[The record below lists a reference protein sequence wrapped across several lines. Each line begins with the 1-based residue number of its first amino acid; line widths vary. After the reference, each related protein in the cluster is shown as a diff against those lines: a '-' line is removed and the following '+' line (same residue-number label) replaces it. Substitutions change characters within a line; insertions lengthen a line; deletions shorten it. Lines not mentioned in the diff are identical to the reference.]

1 MKPQDALKKYYGY
14 DSFRPGQ
21 AEIIQ
26 ALLDGRDVLAILPTG
41 GGKSLCYQIP
51 AICMPGMTVVVSPLI
66 SLMKDQ
72 VDSLVEMGVA
82 ARFINSASDVEHF
95 NETIRMAR
103 RGALDLLYVAPERL
117 DNESFCRLLLSLDVS
132 MVAVD
137 EAHCVSQWG
146 HDFRP
151 SYMRIAEILNQFP
164 RRPIF
169 AAFTAT
175 ATEEVRVD
183 IINQLH
189 LQQPFCYV
197 STFDRGNLYFSVQK
211 PADKRHALLQLLDED
226 ASSIIYCSTRKNVES
241 VYHFLKDRRYPVTYY
256 HAGLSQDVRA
266 KHQDDFIYDRAPI
279 MVATNAFGMGIDKPD
294 VRSVIHYNM
303 PKDLESYYQE
313 AGRAGRDGAPAN
325 AVLLFSPQDIM
336 INALHIK
343 DSTAPN
349 AQSNLQTMV
358 SYCNT
363 GNCLRRFILHYFGEE
378 PQWKTC
384 GHCSI
389 CDGTMAVTDCT
400 VEAQKILSCIVRMH
414 QRYGSGKVAD
424 VLLGHDTSF
433 IRENH
438 FDRLSTYG
446 VMRDYTDKDI
456 RDIISLLVA
465 KGYLRVEGDGYAILK
480 LTEHSKRILR
490 GEETIAIN
498 KPLKEPERH
507 RMSQSVENIRAYD
520 KALFQQLRSTRAGIA
535 DTMGVPPFVIFSD
548 RSLIDMAAKLPL
560 NDNEMRDVS
569 GVGEKKLERYG
580 TPFIMTVRTY
590 VEQNHVD
597 VEKARA
603 ENFESVKPRSVGSN
617 NKGVKRTTQSRTL
630 ELIKQGMSIDSIA
643 RERKLSLQTIQG
655 HVVQLVENGEN
666 LPIEKWITQEECEM
680 IQRTAALS
688 HSDKLTP
695 IKDALPEEIS
705 FFQIKL
711 ALALSKRH
719 VQR

>member
-1 MKPQDALKKYYGY
+1 
-14 DSFRPGQ
+14 
-21 AEIIQ
+21 
-26 ALLDGRDVLAILPTG
+26 
-41 GGKSLCYQIP
+41 
-51 AICMPGMTVVVSPLI
+51 
-66 SLMKDQ
+66 
-72 VDSLVEMGVA
+72 
-82 ARFINSASDVEHF
+82 
-95 NETIRMAR
+95 
-103 RGALDLLYVAPERL
+103 
-117 DNESFCRLLLSLDVS
+117 
-132 MVAVD
+132 
-137 EAHCVSQWG
+137 
-146 HDFRP
+146 
-151 SYMRIAEILNQFP
+151 
-164 RRPIF
+164 
-169 AAFTAT
+169 
-175 ATEEVRVD
+175 
-183 IINQLH
+183 
-189 LQQPFCYV
+189 
-197 STFDRGNLYFSVQK
+197 
-211 PADKRHALLQLLDED
+211 
-226 ASSIIYCSTRKNVES
+226 
-241 VYHFLKDRRYPVTYY
+241 
-256 HAGLSQDVRA
+256 
-266 KHQDDFIYDRAPI
+266 
-279 MVATNAFGMGIDKPD
+279 
-294 VRSVIHYNM
+294 
-303 PKDLESYYQE
+303 
-313 AGRAGRDGAPAN
+313 
-325 AVLLFSPQDIM
+325 
-336 INALHIK
+336 
-343 DSTAPN
+343 
-349 AQSNLQTMV
+349 
-358 SYCNT
+358 
-363 GNCLRRFILHYFGEE
+363 
-378 PQWKTC
+378 
-384 GHCSI
+384 
-389 CDGTMAVTDCT
+389 MAVTDCT

-433 IRENH
+433 VRENH

-465 KGYLRVEGDGYAILK
+465 EGYLRVEGDGYAILK

-507 RMSQSVENIRAYD
+507 RMSQSVENIHAYD

-597 VEKARA
+597 VEKARV

-643 RERKLSLQTIQG
+643 RERKLSWQTIQG